1 MKLTTKML
9 LSSLVISTIMI
20 GCGSSSDGTTVAT
33 SDSGMQSSG
42 GNTTNGSNNSTTTR
56 FATMSMNNQTVTRD
70 VTINLEWVNGPGGC
84 HPMVPGKTE
93 EVAFDEAE
101 AHCQN
106 LDFAGHTDWRV
117 PKIGEI
123 QTFTVEMQ
131 NANLQPFY
139 QNPACPRVVGYNAD
153 KTQIQ
158 NTNTHNTPPIGT
170 ISDWDE
176 LNAGVRCVRDVPAGG

>member
-1 MKLTTKML
+1 MKLTTKIL

-20 GCGSSSDGTTVAT
+20 GCGSSSDGETVAT
-33 SDSGMQSSG
+33 GDNSMQTD
-42 GNTTNGSNNSTTTR
+42 GNTTNGSNNNTTTR
-56 FATMSMNNQTVTRD
+56 FATMSMNNQTLTRD
-70 VTINLEWVNGPGGC
+70 VTTNLEWVNGPGGC

-93 EVAFDEAE
+93 QVAFDEAE
-101 AHCQN
+101 AHCLN

-117 PKIGEI
+117 PTIGEI

-131 NANLQPFY
+131 NANLTPYY
-139 QNPACPRVVGYNAD
+139 QNAACPRVVGYNND

-170 ISDWDE
+170 ISDWGE
-176 LNAGVRCVRDVPAGG
+176 LNAGVRCVRDVPTGN